1 MRASSADT
9 FCIMS
14 FSDLG
19 ISPEILEAIE
29 VLGFETPSE
38 IQARAIPPALAGEDV
53 LGLSYTGS
61 GKTLAFSIPAL
72 EAIDPDERAVQ
83 ALCLCPTRELAVQI
97 CREVDKLAL
106 FMDGVSAVPIYGGAS
121 FRPQLDALKRGVQFV
136 VGTPGRIMD
145 LMEQGALRFD
155 ALRVLILD
163 EADEMLDMGF
173 LEDIERIADA
183 LPAKKQT
190 LFFSA
195 TMSPGI
201 RRLLERFSENPTEI
215 SIERPALT
223 VPTVEQTVYEV
234 VFSSRLE
241 VLCRLME
248 TGKVRMG
255 LIFAN
260 TKRVVDDIVDGLT
273 ARGYA
278 VDRLHGDMPQMLR
291 ERVMESFR
299 KGSLRALVATDIAA
313 RGLDVDDVDC
323 VVNYEL
329 PRDPE
334 DYVHRIGR
342 TARAGRKGRAVS
354 FVGRRDFSLLGR
366 IERFIGMKM
375 NREAVMTADQVGQ
388 MRREAL
394 MDEVLE
400 MARQE
405 TELPAEMKELE
416 LPADRLAAA
425 MFELLVR
432 KSTREIQPIPEDRP
446 ARRPQDRKKNESYEK
461 GSSWKQLQETVTLFM
476 NGGRLLGIR
485 PGDIAGLLYNEG
497 GAPEGTVGDIRM
509 FQRHSLIEVDPA
521 VAEQLKERLAV
532 THICGYEV
540 NIREDKGRPRGGS
553 FSRGAGDFR
562 PRRSERNRA
571 ERDWEF
577 RNRRDASFRR
587 KRS

>member
-1 MRASSADT
+1 MN
-9 FCIMS
+9 

-29 VLGFETPSE
+29 VLGFEAPSP
-38 IQARAIPPALAGEDV
+38 IQERAIPPALGGEDV

-72 EAIDPDERAVQ
+72 EALDPGERTVQ

-97 CREVDKLAL
+97 CREVEKLAL
-106 FMDGVSAVPIYGGAS
+106 FMEGVSAVPIYGGAS
-121 FRPQLDALKRGVQFV
+121 FRPQLDALKRGAQFV
-136 VGTPGRIMD
+136 VGTPGRVMD
-145 LMEQGALRFD
+145 LMEQGALSFA
-155 ALRVLILD
+155 ALRTLILD

-183 LPAKKQT
+183 LPARKQT

-201 RRLLERFSENPTEI
+201 RRLVGRFSKNPVEV

-223 VPTVEQTVYEV
+223 VPTVEQTAYEV

-248 TGKVRMG
+248 TGKVRKG

-278 VDRLHGDMPQMLR
+278 ADRLHGDMPQMLR

-299 KGSLRALVATDIAA
+299 RGSLRALVATDIAA

-342 TARAGRKGRAVS
+342 TARAGRAGRAVS

-375 NREAVMTADQVGQ
+375 NREAVMSAGRVEQ

-400 MARQE
+400 LARGDAGLPQE
-405 TELPAEMKELE
+405 MQELGLPAE
-416 LPADRLAAA
+416 RLAAA
-425 MFELLVR
+425 MFELLTR
-432 KSTREIQPIPEDRP
+432 RSAREIQPIPEDRP
-446 ARRPQDRKKNESYEK
+446 SLLAAHGEGKGFGARGDA
-461 GSSWKQLQETVTLFM
+461 SWKHLQDTATLFM
-476 NGGRLLGIR
+476 NAGRQLGIR
-485 PGDIAGLLYNEG
+485 PRDIAGLLYNEG
-497 GAPEGTVGDIRM
+497 GAPEGSVGDIRM
-509 FQRHSLIEVDPA
+509 FPRHTLIEVDPS
-521 VAEQLKERLAV
+521 VAGQLRERLA
-532 THICGYEV
+532 TARLCGYEV
-540 NIREDKGRPRGGS
+540 NIREDQGRPQGGS
-553 FSRGAGDFR
+553 FRRGGGFR
-562 PRRSERNRA
+562 PRRG
-571 ERDWEF
+571 ERD
-577 RNRRDASFRR
+577 SFPRGERPHNPPRR
-587 KRS
+587 KRF

>member
-1 MRASSADT
+1 
-9 FCIMS
+9 MS
-14 FSDLG
+14 FSELG

-29 VLGFETPSE
+29 VLGFEAPSE

-173 LEDIERIADA
+173 LDDIERIADA

-195 TMSPGI
+195 TMSQGI
-201 RRLLERFSENPTEI
+201 RRLLDRFSENPTEI

-291 ERVMESFR
+291 ERVMDSFR

-375 NREAVMTADQVGQ
+375 NREAVMTADQVEQ

-400 MARQE
+400 VARQE
-405 TELPAEMKELE
+405 TELPAEMVELE

-446 ARRPQDRKKNESYEK
+446 SRRSQDRKKNESYEK
-461 GSSWKQLQETVTLFM
+461 GSSWKQLQEAVTLFM

-485 PGDIAGLLYNEG
+485 PGDIAGLLHNEG

-540 NIREDKGRPRGGS
+540 NIREDQGRPRGGAS
-553 FSRGAGDFR
+553 SRGNGDFR
-562 PRRSERNRA
+562 PRREGRNRA
-571 ERDWEF
+571 ERDF
-577 RNRRDASFRR
+577 GSRRRYDSSFRR